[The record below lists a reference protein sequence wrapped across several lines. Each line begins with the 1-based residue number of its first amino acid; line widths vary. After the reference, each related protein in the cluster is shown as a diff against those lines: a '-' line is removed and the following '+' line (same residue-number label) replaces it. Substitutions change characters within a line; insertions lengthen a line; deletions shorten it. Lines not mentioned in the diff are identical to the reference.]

1 MLKEY
6 FLEKVTN
13 TVKVLVEEN
22 KLGQMSSSDVFSLQ
36 GETPKNAQFGDFAV
50 NVSSLARFVKL
61 APPQIAQII
70 ADNIEKDGFDINIAE
85 CFINF
90 KLHILSFFLLF
101 INLLLLYMF
110 KMFIT

>member
-13 TVKVLVEEN
+13 SVKTLVESG
-22 KLGQMSSSDVFSLQ
+22 KLGQMSPSDSFTLQ
-36 GETPKNAQFGDFAV
+36 GETPKNANFGDFAV

-70 ADNIEKDGFDINIAE
+70 AAHLPCPMWNGPVGFALTYSKITLE
-85 CFINF
+85 
-90 KLHILSFFLLF
+90 LLP
-101 INLLLLYMF
+101 
-110 KMFIT
+110 